1 MKQRSEKLR
10 RIEREQGENNRSN
23 TKKKKKRKTNPAPPV
38 IGTVATRTRHQKKT
52 QASRWNQPVPILVN
66 MLSYADPELL
76 RLLCCVSKQFHD
88 IIYKNF
94 FFVPLLCIRPS
105 KIKNDIGRL
114 NRLLQQ
120 LYFLRDK
127 LQRYRAVKIIEEYT
141 FLGAPTS
148 NDCAEV
154 ERIRNIL
161 SLEGVVS
168 LDLSSLSKTTTIAPK
183 NRPLYFTD
191 TLADILPNLREIN
204 LSNTV
209 CCGYELERFSGWRC
223 QLQKIIWNNISID
236 SEIRL
241 DGFQMV
247 SARHL
252 QAIYM
257 DNAVFLGGEIRLY
270 SNLDSRSSQYCLFES
285 CKRNLIRVSIQNA
298 RCRDIVSL
306 ETHVLPQNV
315 LIKFVRQALPS
326 FRWFRSDLSSKN
338 ITMLRAERPDI
349 EFVN

>member
-1 MKQRSEKLR
+1 M
-10 RIEREQGENNRSN
+10 
-23 TKKKKKRKTNPAPPV
+23 
-38 IGTVATRTRHQKKT
+38 
-52 QASRWNQPVPILVN
+52 
-66 MLSYADPELL
+66 
-76 RLLCCVSKQFHD
+76 
-88 IIYKNF
+88 
-94 FFVPLLCIRPS
+94 PLLWIRPS

-141 FLGAPTS
+141 FLGANTP

-154 ERIRNIL
+154 ERIKNIL
-161 SLEGVVS
+161 SFEKVVS
-168 LDLSSLSKTTTIAPK
+168 LDLSSPSKTVTIAPK
-183 NRPLYFTD
+183 NWPVYFTD
-191 TLADILPNLREIN
+191 TLASILPNLWEIN

-209 CCGYELERFSGWRC
+209 CCWYELEKFSGRRFH
-223 QLQKIIWNNISID
+223 LRRIIWNNISID

-247 SARHL
+247 YARHL
-252 QAIYM
+252 QEIYM
-257 DNAVFLGGEIRLY
+257 DNAVFFGGVY
-270 SNLDSRSSQYCLFES
+270 SNLDSRYTSQYSLFES
-285 CKRNLIRVSIQNA
+285 CKRNLIRISIQNA

-326 FRWFRSDLSSKN
+326 LRWFRSDLSSKN

>member
-1 MKQRSEKLR
+1 M
-10 RIEREQGENNRSN
+10 
-23 TKKKKKRKTNPAPPV
+23 
-38 IGTVATRTRHQKKT
+38 
-52 QASRWNQPVPILVN
+52 
-66 MLSYADPELL
+66 
-76 RLLCCVSKQFHD
+76 
-88 IIYKNF
+88 
-94 FFVPLLCIRPS
+94 PLLWIRPS

-141 FLGAPTS
+141 FLGANTP

-154 ERIRNIL
+154 ERIKNIL
-161 SLEGVVS
+161 SFEKVVS
-168 LDLSSLSKTTTIAPK
+168 LDLSSPSKTVTIAPK
-183 NRPLYFTD
+183 NRPVYFTD
-191 TLADILPNLREIN
+191 TLASILPNLWEIN

-209 CCGYELERFSGWRC
+209 CCWYELEKFSGRRFH
-223 QLQKIIWNNISID
+223 LRRMIWNNISID

-247 SARHL
+247 YARHL
-252 QAIYM
+252 QEIY
-257 DNAVFLGGEIRLY
+257 RY
-270 SNLDSRSSQYCLFES
+270 TSQYSLFES
-285 CKRNLIRVSIQNA
+285 CKRNLIRISIQNA

-326 FRWFRSDLSSKN
+326 LRWFRSGLSSKN